1 MLNRWLRLRRK
12 RRPDQHPFH
21 ELHACSTVLGS
32 VGTAGVPLPE
42 RIMHSAT
49 LPDDDLIEHEPE
61 DCICGPT
68 LQLVRD
74 GNVYAWVLVHHR
86 LDGR

>member
-1 MLNRWLRLRRK
+1 
-12 RRPDQHPFH
+12 
-21 ELHACSTVLGS
+21 
-32 VGTAGVPLPE
+32 
-42 RIMHSAT
+42 MHSAT
-49 LPDDDLIEHEPE
+49 LPDDDLIDHEPE

-74 GNVYAWVLVHHR
+74 GNLYAWVLVHHR